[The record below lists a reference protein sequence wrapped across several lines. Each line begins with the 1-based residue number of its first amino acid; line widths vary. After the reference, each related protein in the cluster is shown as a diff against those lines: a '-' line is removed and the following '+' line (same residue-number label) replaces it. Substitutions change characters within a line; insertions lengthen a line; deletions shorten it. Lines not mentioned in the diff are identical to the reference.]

1 MRRLFIETSAFTRK
15 VDGEGREALLLI
27 QGELLERLESSPV
40 IPGTGG
46 LRKLRVSNADRG
58 KGKRGGYRVIYFDM
72 PKMKRTY
79 LLGLYGK
86 GEKADLSQDEKKV
99 LKGLVERL
107 KREAR

>member
-1 MRRLFIETSAFTRK
+1 MFTKK
-15 VDGEGREALLLI
+15 VDEEGREMLLLI
-27 QGELLERLESSPV
+27 QGELLERMESGPV

-58 KGKRGGYRVIYFDM
+58 KGKRGGFRVIYLDI
-72 PKMKRTY
+72 PEMKRTY

-86 GEKADLSQDEKKV
+86 TEKADLSSDEKKV